1 MDQRRIASYADVLAT
16 WPKIASSRTQA
27 RAAHPTTRARKVKAK
42 AKAKE
47 RTV

>member
-1 MDQRRIASYADVLAT
+1 MDQRRVASYADVLAT
-16 WPKIASSRTQA
+16 RPKIAGSRTQA
-27 RAAHPTTRARKVKAK
+27 REAHPTTRARKAKAK